1 MLKNLFRKQTTTS
14 LEELREEL
22 LEEYKELALRLPDIE
37 KHSNC
42 VHRKVASILY
52 NTVTKQIITTG
63 VNKTPSDESP
73 CVNSNSCTKH
83 ITGKCPIIHSEVNAI
98 LSCFGKVKSFDNIIL
113 ICTYSPCYE
122 CSKVIKAVGIKE
134 VYFINKHHRT
144 DWKYLKD
151 NNILAVQLV

>member
-1 MLKNLFRKQTTTS
+1 MLKNLFKKPNDTS
-14 LEELREEL
+14 LEELREEQL
-22 LEEYKELALRLPDIE
+22 DTYRELAKKLPAIE
-37 KHSNC
+37 KASNC

-52 NTVTKQIITTG
+52 NPLTKQIITTG
-63 VNKTPSDESP
+63 VNRTPSNDSP

-151 NNILAVQLV
+151 NDILTVQL